1 MCKLKVRIVFLLAIA
16 LAAVHLVQAQLVQ
29 AQEDCGDECRINT
42 NLAMVINVPANTSA
56 QAVGTGWGIASGIGY
71 NFDRRNALIGEFMWN
86 RVYPSGGALKPF
98 ETALQST
105 DLRGNTDFY
114 TLTGEYRFE
123 LRGRLLGAYLI
134 GGGGW
139 YFRNTWLSTPVPSGT
154 GTVCSPAWRWWGYGC
169 TSGIVNPNQPPVTS
183 STNALG
189 MNGGIGFTVRVGD
202 APYRVYTEARYH
214 YAPTKNISTQ
224 FVSVSVGIRY

>member
-1 MCKLKVRIVFLLAIA
+1 MCTLKARIVFLSAIA
-16 LAAVHLVQAQLVQ
+16 LAAVHVVH

-42 NLAMVINVPANTSA
+42 NLAMVINVPVSTSA
-56 QAVGTGWGIASGIGY
+56 QAVGTGWGITSGIGY

-86 RVYPSGGALKPF
+86 RVYPTGGALKPF

-139 YFRNTWLSTPVPSGT
+139 YFRNTWLSTRVPSGV

-189 MNGGIGFTVRVGD
+189 MNGGIGFTARVGD

-214 YAPTKNISTQ
+214 YAPTRNISTQ
-224 FVSVSVGIRY
+224 FISVSVGIRY